1 MPWWSKT
8 PKTNTPKV
16 NNEQNIRATGMRL
29 MGEKKLAEKA
39 FNNAV
44 ANNRQAP
51 GTVNIKTTG
60 LALTNA
66 TRKYQAHIRAYP
78 HIYR

>member
-1 MPWWSKT
+1 
-8 PKTNTPKV
+8 
-16 NNEQNIRATGMRL
+16 MRL

>member
-1 MPWWSKT
+1 
-8 PKTNTPKV
+8 
-16 NNEQNIRATGMRL
+16 MRL

-51 GTVNIKTTG
+51 GTVNTKTAG

-66 TRKYQAHIRAYP
+66 IRRYRAHMMAYP